1 MIKSIV
7 LVADAYPPSR
17 TSAALQLRDLAVE
30 FLRQGITR
38 TVITSDSGV
47 QGSGELTEF
56 DGIRGL
62 RLKTPEHKNIGRI
75 RRAIAEILMPFFM
88 IINFRKSSLKNEQ
101 WEAVVWYSP
110 TIFLGPFIYY
120 LKRCNRCHSY
130 LILRDI
136 FPAWAFDL
144 GLIGKGPTY
153 YFFKMF
159 ERFQYSVAN
168 CIGVQALGNLDY
180 FKSWSGSD
188 HRKIEVLQNWFT
200 PKPLSHCSVSISGLP
215 IANRKIFVYAGNMGI
230 AQGMGDL
237 LLLAEALLTRSDIG
251 FLFIGRGSDIDLLKL
266 DAKNRGLLNTLFC
279 DEINAD
285 EIPGLY
291 AQCHVGLIALDARHK
306 THNIPGKFLSYLQS
320 GLPVMAIVNEGN
332 DLVAMIQDH
341 RVGRVT
347 TDRNPENLKALAISL
362 LDDISSEQSALSMS
376 IRCKTLVAKHFSS
389 KAAVDQIMHSLNVV
403 K

>member
-30 FLRQGITR
+30 FLRQGITP
-38 TVITSDSGV
+38 TVITSDSEV
-47 QGSGELTEF
+47 QGSGEIIEL
-56 DGIRGL
+56 DGIRVL
-62 RLKTPEHKNIGRI
+62 RLKTPEHKNIGKI
-75 RRAIAEILMPFFM
+75 RRAIAEILMQFFM
-88 IINFRKSSLKNEQ
+88 IRNFRKSALKNDQ
-101 WEAVVWYSP
+101 WDAVVWYSP

-120 LKRCNRCHSY
+120 LKRCNAGSSY

-136 FPAWAFDL
+136 FPAWALDL
-144 GLIGKGPTY
+144 GLISKGPTY

-168 CIGVQALGNLDY
+168 CIGVQSFNNLGY
-180 FKSWSGSD
+180 FKSWSSTA
-188 HRKIEVLQNWFT
+188 HKKIEVLQNWLT
-200 PKPLSHCSVSISGLP
+200 PKPISNCSVSISDLA

-237 LLLAEALLTRSDIG
+237 LLLAEALLARSDIG
-251 FLFIGRGSDIDLLKL
+251 FLFIGRGSDIDILKL
-266 DAKNRGLLNTLFC
+266 DAKNRGLVNTVFC

-291 AQCHVGLIALDARHK
+291 AQCHVGLIALDVRHK

-320 GLPVMAIVNEGN
+320 GLPVMAIINDGN
-332 DLVAMIQDH
+332 DLHSIIENYQ
-341 RVGRVT
+341 VGKVT
-347 TDRNPENLKALAISL
+347 TDRSQQNLRELALALIDDLLANGNEIS
-362 LDDISSEQSALSMS
+362 A
-376 IRCKTLVAKHFSS
+376 RCKGLAFELFSS
-389 KAAVDQIMHSLNVV
+389 KAAVEQITHSLNSV